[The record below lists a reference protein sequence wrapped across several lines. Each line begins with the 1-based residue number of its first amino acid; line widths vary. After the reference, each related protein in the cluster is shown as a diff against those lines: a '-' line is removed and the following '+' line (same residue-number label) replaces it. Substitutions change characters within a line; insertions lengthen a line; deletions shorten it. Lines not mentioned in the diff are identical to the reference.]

1 MISIP
6 LNEFQTLKSE
16 VRHGFAYVNA
26 RLDSIDIEFSKVR
39 SEMKAQG
46 DELRAEMKAQ
56 GDELRAEMKTQGE
69 ELRSEMKAQGEELR
83 IYVDGAVDSIING
96 MDRLYEKLKQDIYSL
111 KNPA

>member
-46 DELRAEMKAQ
+46 DELCAEMKAQ
-56 GDELRAEMKTQGE
+56 GGELRA
-69 ELRSEMKAQGEELR
+69 EMKAQGEELR
-83 IYVDGAVDSIING
+83 IYVDGAVDSIMNG
-96 MDRLYEKLKQDIYSL
+96 MDRLYEKLKQDIDSL